1 MDVTYATSDEPR
13 VKLPT
18 VSRDWLS
25 TSSKR
30 APGPRGSPQDCPKKD
45 QDREGALLA
54 FLWITNGP
62 DAGQT
67 QILATI
73 EYLFEDR
80 VAGLNVRLNPIALTI
95 AYVCVIPA
103 FAALCDLSRWPFWL
117 SRWLGYRAMRPPALP
132 WYRSIFWCFIAT
144 FCGVALIQGIFGRV
158 KTFVG
163 HEVPPIVYSYGSA
176 AAIAFATFDSPT
188 AQPRAFLTGHF
199 MGALV
204 GVSIT
209 KLFDLVHGEETSE
222 RYLWLTG
229 ALSCSVA
236 ILLMTIT
243 NTVHPPAGATSVLAS
258 TTPEVRQMGWVLLPI
273 VIISVAFADHQ
284 NQTGDADEKH
294 SIGQSE
300 LGTTSRAWF
309 SDTTLASLTIPEKAH
324 LPV

>member
-1 MDVTYATSDEPR
+1 MSASFR
-13 VKLPT
+13 
-18 VSRDWLS
+18 R
-25 TSSKR
+25 
-30 APGPRGSPQDCPKKD
+30 
-45 QDREGALLA
+45 
-54 FLWITNGP
+54 
-62 DAGQT
+62 
-67 QILATI
+67 
-73 EYLFEDR
+73 
-80 VAGLNVRLNPIALTI
+80 
-95 AYVCVIPA
+95 A

-273 VIISVAFADHQ
+273 VIISSLLLMSVALIINNIETQYPLYWIKAPEPD
-284 NQTGDADEKH
+284 GDADEKH